1 MIKLNAAGTVVCEKK
16 YTPLEKLFTKIFKDD
31 EYNILV
37 RPEND
42 NGLTHVDIELKLL
55 QIDLVI
61 WMLFYTSFFILTFIF
76 NKRMKNIKN

>member
-61 WMLFYTSFFILTFIF
+61 WMLFSFKHLFLF
-76 NKRMKNIKN
+76 